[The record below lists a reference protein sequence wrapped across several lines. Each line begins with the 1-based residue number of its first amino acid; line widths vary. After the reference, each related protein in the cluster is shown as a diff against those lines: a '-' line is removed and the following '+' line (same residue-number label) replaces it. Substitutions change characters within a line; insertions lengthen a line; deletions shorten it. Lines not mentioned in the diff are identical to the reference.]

1 MAIGGRNKYLIN
13 GHLAQQNRVQ
23 NLFHSVQLNINN
35 PHFLIMQGRI
45 TKVINMSPMELLGLI
60 AEAAGTKMYEAK
72 KDAALKTIEKKQA
85 KVEEIHKVFGPTKV
99 IPFFKTFCEHIA
111 VSQILS
117 EDITPQLEKL
127 RKERAQYMQWAAG
140 NSECERLQRFCT
152 AWEFCQAEVYLV
164 IRFHVIKFSF

>member
-85 KVEEIHKVFGPTKV
+85 KVEEIHKVFWPTKV
-99 IPFFKTFCEHIA
+99 IPSFKTFFVNILLCHRFYPRTSLRNWRSFEKKGHSTCNGPREI
-111 VSQILS
+111 VSAS
-117 EDITPQLEKL
+117 GCSVSVQL
-127 RKERAQYMQWAAG
+127 G
-140 NSECERLQRFCT
+140 NSVKPRYI
-152 AWEFCQAEVYLV
+152 W
-164 IRFHVIKFSF
+164 

>member
-1 MAIGGRNKYLIN
+1 M
-13 GHLAQQNRVQ
+13 Q

-85 KVEEIHKVFGPTKV
+85 KVEEIHKV
-99 IPFFKTFCEHIA
+99 I
-111 VSQILS
+111 
-117 EDITPQLEKL
+117 
-127 RKERAQYMQWAAG
+127 RAG
-140 NSECERLQRFCT
+140 NSISNI
-152 AWEFCQAEVYLV
+152 VSYLRR
-164 IRFHVIKFSF
+164 IADFI

>member
-1 MAIGGRNKYLIN
+1 M
-13 GHLAQQNRVQ
+13 Q

-85 KVEEIHKVFGPTKV
+85 KVEEIHKV
-99 IPFFKTFCEHIA
+99 I
-111 VSQILS
+111 
-117 EDITPQLEKL
+117 
-127 RKERAQYMQWAAG
+127 RAG
-140 NSECERLQRFCT
+140 NSISNI
-152 AWEFCQAEVYLV
+152 VHSYLRR
-164 IRFHVIKFSF
+164 IADFI